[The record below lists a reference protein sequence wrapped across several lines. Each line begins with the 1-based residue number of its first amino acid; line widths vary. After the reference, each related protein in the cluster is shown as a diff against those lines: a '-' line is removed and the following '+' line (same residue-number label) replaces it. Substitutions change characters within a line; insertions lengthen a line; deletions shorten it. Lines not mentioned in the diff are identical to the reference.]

1 MELKSRNLKD
11 RKKKKNKKR
20 DRRNTSQSIILSK
33 DDMDK
38 LEEQRMKKI
47 KPIKKDSFDGL
58 IK

>member
-11 RKKKKNKKR
+11 RKKKNQKI
-20 DRRNTSQSIILSK
+20 DRRTTSQSIILSK

>member
-11 RKKKKNKKR
+11 RKKKNQKR
-20 DRRNTSQSIILSK
+20 DRRTTSQSIILSK

>member
-11 RKKKKNKKR
+11 RKKKKNQKR
-20 DRRNTSQSIILSK
+20 DRRTTSQSIILSK